1 MQCRCMK
8 TLYMYLLKLH
18 VYNTCEPLCNRMMFD
33 STRDCHTCILIYKCK
48 SDLLQDKREEKQ
60 IEMANRIREALHC
73 GLKVL
78 EDAFVQLELE
88 HTGGNW
94 GGGEGG
100 GKGERREG
108 RWEEEV
114 GEEE

>member
-1 MQCRCMK
+1 M
-8 TLYMYLLKLH
+8 TTH
-18 VYNTCEPLCNRMMFD
+18 
-33 STRDCHTCILIYKCK
+33 
-48 SDLLQDKREEKQ
+48 LLQDKREEKQ

-88 HTGGNW
+88 HTGGIW

-100 GKGERREG
+100 GERERERREG
-108 RWEEEV
+108 EERRWGRKV
-114 GEEE
+114 GGGDRGRGRERREKRGTLRCWMMFSCN

>member
-1 MQCRCMK
+1 M
-8 TLYMYLLKLH
+8 TTH
-18 VYNTCEPLCNRMMFD
+18 
-33 STRDCHTCILIYKCK
+33 
-48 SDLLQDKREEKQ
+48 LLQDKREEKQ

-94 GGGEGG
+94 GGGGEKGRKVGG
-100 GKGERREG
+100 GDRGRGMEG
-108 RWEEEV
+108 REKSGTLCWTMFSSN
-114 GEEE
+114 

>member
-1 MQCRCMK
+1 M
-8 TLYMYLLKLH
+8 TTH
-18 VYNTCEPLCNRMMFD
+18 
-33 STRDCHTCILIYKCK
+33 
-48 SDLLQDKREEKQ
+48 LLQDKREEKQ

-88 HTGGNW
+88 HTGGIW

-100 GKGERREG
+100 GERERERREG
-108 RWEEEV
+108 EGEKGRRGEEV
-114 GEEE
+114 GKEGGRRR